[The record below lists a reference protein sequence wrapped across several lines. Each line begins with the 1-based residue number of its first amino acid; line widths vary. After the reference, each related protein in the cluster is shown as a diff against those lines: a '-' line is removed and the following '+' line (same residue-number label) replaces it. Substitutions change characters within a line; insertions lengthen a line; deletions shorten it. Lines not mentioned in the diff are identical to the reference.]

1 MISLNAFTKKILPAF
16 VVVFTIY
23 NSSCSSLGSKKDTL
37 ILQDSAMY
45 SRQNYSELILD
56 SGYVDSIVS
65 IDKSLDSFSH
75 SIMDFYRRR
84 GFQSAWFVDN
94 KLGTQAQNFFL
105 RLKEDEFNKMDSLD
119 LITILRVM
127 EDSSYVESADA
138 SLKGI
143 NKPFIDILLTTS
155 FFKYADAEYY
165 GLNKTERDLEWYIPR
180 KKKDYVKLL
189 DALIKS
195 DEEYAIYEPV
205 NPYYTSLK
213 RALITYKALEKKGG
227 FPFVDTSLL
236 SIRIGEEHTA
246 ISQLKQHLTLAGDYI
261 ENNTTALFSD
271 SLSTAIKSFQK
282 RMGLTVNG
290 KIDKATLAEL
300 NMPIRERI
308 QKIMVNLERLRWLP
322 SAEGDNYLL
331 VNIPEFRLHV
341 FEQKKYQWSMDVV
354 VGQAATATTIFSDK
368 MKYVVFSPY
377 WNIPQSIIRSELL
390 PKLKR
395 NANYLHSKN
404 MEVVQ
409 NGKVINANAI
419 HWSRYTRGVPFTI
432 REKPGKNNSLGLVK
446 FLFPNQFNI
455 YMHDTPAKSL
465 FDRKDR
471 AFSHG
476 CIRLAEPEKMANY
489 VLRNDSTYTAE
500 KIHELMNKGEEK
512 WVTINP
518 TLPVY
523 IVYFSTW
530 VSHDGKLNFRKD
542 IYGADAKLAKE
553 VFGM

>member
-1 MISLNAFTKKILPAF
+1 MISLNTFVKKILPIS
-16 VVVFTIY
+16 VVLFNVF
-23 NSSCSSLGSKKDTL
+23 NSSCSSLESKKDTL
-37 ILQDSAMY
+37 VLQDSAMY
-45 SRQNYSELILD
+45 ARQNYSELILD
-56 SGYVDSIVS
+56 SVYVASIVTT
-65 IDKSLDSFSH
+65 DKSLDSFSH
-75 SIMDFYRRR
+75 TIMDFYRRR

-105 RLKEDEFNKMDSLD
+105 RLKEDEFNKIDSLD
-119 LITILRVM
+119 LIAILKVM

-138 SLKGI
+138 SSKGI
-143 NKPFIDILLTTS
+143 NKPFIDVLLTIS

-165 GLNKTERDLEWYIPR
+165 GLDKTARDLEWYIPR

-213 RALITYKALEKKGG
+213 GALIKYKTLEKKGG
-227 FPFVDTSLL
+227 FPFIDSSL
-236 SIRIGEEHTA
+236 IAIKIGEEYAA
-246 ISQLKQHLTLAGDYI
+246 ISKLKNYLTLAGDYT
-261 ENNTTALFSD
+261 ENDTTALFTD
-271 SLSTAIKSFQK
+271 GLSTAITSFQK
-282 RMGLTVNG
+282 RMGLAVSG
-290 KIDKATLAEL
+290 KIDNATIAEL
-300 NMPIRERI
+300 NIPIRERI
-308 QKIMVNLERLRWLP
+308 KKIMVNLERIRWMP
-322 SAEGDNYLL
+322 REEGDNYLL
-331 VNIPEFRLHV
+331 VNIPEFRVHI

-354 VGQAATATTIFSDK
+354 VGRAATATTIFSDN

-377 WNIPQSIIRSELL
+377 WNVPQSIIRNELL

-395 NANYLHSKN
+395 NSNYLNNKN

-409 NGKVINANAI
+409 NGKVINSHAI
-419 HWSRYTRGVPFTI
+419 NWSSYSKGVPFTI

-465 FDRKDR
+465 FDKKDR

-476 CIRLAEPEKMANY
+476 CIRLADAEKMANY
-489 VLRNDSTYTAE
+489 ILRNDTSYTPE
-500 KIHELMNKGEEK
+500 KIRELMNKGEEK

>member
-1 MISLNAFTKKILPAF
+1 
-16 VVVFTIY
+16 V
-23 NSSCSSLGSKKDTL
+23 
-37 ILQDSAMY
+37 Y
-45 SRQNYSELILD
+45 SPQNYSELILD
-56 SGYVDSIVS
+56 SVYVDSIVS

-75 SIMDFYRRR
+75 TIMDFYSRR
-84 GFQSAWFVDN
+84 GFQSAWFVEN

-105 RLKEDEFNKMDSLD
+105 RLKEDEFNKIDSLD
-119 LITILRVM
+119 LIAILKVM
-127 EDSSYVESADA
+127 EDSAYIESADA
-138 SLKGI
+138 TSKGI
-143 NKPFIDILLTTS
+143 NKPFIDILLTIS

-165 GLNKTERDLEWYIPR
+165 GMNKTARDLEWYIPR
-180 KKKDYVKLL
+180 KKKDYLKLL

-205 NPYYTSLK
+205 NPYYTALK
-213 RALITYKALEKKGG
+213 RTLISYKTLEKKGG
-227 FPFVDTSLL
+227 FPYIDTTLL
-236 SIRIGEEHTA
+236 AIKTGEKHGDIPPLKLYLTLVGDYTDNDTTA
-246 ISQLKQHLTLAGDYI
+246 I
-261 ENNTTALFSD
+261 FSD
-271 SLSTAIKSFQK
+271 SLSTAILSFQK
-282 RMGLTVNG
+282 RMGLSANG

-300 NMPIRERI
+300 NTPIRERI

-331 VNIPEFRLHV
+331 VNIPAFKLYV
-341 FEQKKYQWSMDVV
+341 FEQKKFQWSMDVV
-354 VGQAATATTIFSDK
+354 VGQAATATTIFSDN

-377 WNIPQSIIRSELL
+377 WNVPQSIIRNELL

-395 NANYLHSKN
+395 NANYLNSKN

-409 NGKVINANAI
+409 NGKVISSNSIN
-419 HWSRYTRGVPFTI
+419 WSRYSKSVPFTI

-465 FDRKDR
+465 FDKKDR

-476 CIRLAEPEKMANY
+476 CIRLSEPEKLANY
-489 VLRNDSTYTAE
+489 VLRNDSTYSAE
-500 KIHELMNKGEEK
+500 KINELMNKGEEK

-523 IVYFSTW
+523 IVYFTAW
-530 VSHDGKLNFRKD
+530 VSHDGKVNFRKD

-553 VFGM
+553 VFGL